1 MKKFLISFTL
11 ILVIIIS
18 TFFIFDHKNRF
29 FFFKSIIPAYNIFK
43 LLEVRTY
50 LRIRNFER
58 VSESI
63 NSQISLSKKYGKN
76 KTGFTNGIYDV
87 MKLVY
92 QNVIF
97 QDEYIKLE
105 QVAKEWYNL
114 HPDIYDAKIFYAKT
128 LFEINIKGKK
138 RDEFSI
144 DKINKI
150 RTILD
155 EAIEIS
161 DSREEAY
168 RIGFNLGILL
178 NSGDDLNFYCKKY
191 QNSFFGGTNART
203 HTSLFES
210 YSIGKL
216 GLNFNSNQKEIL
228 LGDNFVLNKLNTY
241 EFNFLDRKDINQFN
255 LIIATL
261 PGIII
266 DFNKVILFSSK
277 EKFILDPKDFIITS
291 KNGYNIDIQ
300 NNFTSFILTSENVDE
315 VISFNTKK
323 KFSNIEKLSIKMKFR
338 RADILNKNNYQS
350 LDCIE

>member
-1 MKKFLISFTL
+1 MKKFLISLSIIL
-11 ILVIIIS
+11 ILIIS
-18 TFFIFDHKNRF
+18 TFFIFDHKHRF
-29 FFFKSIIPAYNIFK
+29 FVFKSIIPAYNIFK

-50 LRIRNFER
+50 LKQRNFER
-58 VSESI
+58 INESI
-63 NSQISLSKKYGKN
+63 NSQISLSKKYNKN

-92 QNVIF
+92 RNIIF
-97 QDEYIKLE
+97 QDEYVKLE
-105 QVAKEWYNL
+105 QAAKEWYNL

-138 RDEFSI
+138 RDELPI
-144 DKINKI
+144 DKINQIKV
-150 RTILD
+150 ILD
-155 EAIEIS
+155 EAIKIS

-178 NSGDDLNFYCKKY
+178 NSVDDLNFYCKKY
-191 QNSFFGGTNART
+191 QNSFFGGSHART
-203 HTSLFES
+203 HLSLFKS

-216 GLNFNSNQKEIL
+216 GLNVDSNQKEIF

-266 DFNKVILFSSK
+266 DFNKVILYSSK
-277 EKFILDPKDFIITS
+277 KKIILDPKDFIITS
-291 KNGYNIDIQ
+291 KNGYNIGIQ
-300 NNFTSFILTSENVDE
+300 KNFTSFILIGENADE

-323 KFSNIEKLSIKMKFR
+323 KFSNIEKLSINMKFR
-338 RADILNKNNYQS
+338 RANISNKNNYQF
-350 LDCIE
+350 LGCID

>member
-1 MKKFLISFTL
+1 MKKFLIFFTL
-11 ILVIIIS
+11 ILILVTS
-18 TFFIFDHKNRF
+18 TFFIFDYKNRF

-43 LLEVRTY
+43 LLEIRTY

-92 QNVIF
+92 QNILF

-138 RDEFSI
+138 RDELSI
-144 DKINKI
+144 DKINQI

-178 NSGDDLNFYCKKY
+178 NSADDLNFYCKKY
-191 QNSFFGGTNART
+191 QNSFFGGSNART
-203 HTSLFES
+203 HKSLFGS

-216 GLNFNSNQKEIL
+216 GLNFDNQKEIFL
-228 LGDNFVLNKLNTY
+228 SDNFVLNKLNTY
-241 EFNFLDRKDINQFN
+241 EFNFLSRKDINQFN

-261 PGIII
+261 PGIIV
-266 DFNKVILFSSK
+266 DFSKVILFSSK

-323 KFSNIEKLSIKMKFR
+323 KFSNIEKLSINMKFR
-338 RADILNKNNYQS
+338 RANILNKNNYQS
-350 LDCIE
+350 LGCIE

>member
-1 MKKFLISFTL
+1 MKKFLIFFTL
-11 ILVIIIS
+11 ILILVTS
-18 TFFIFDHKNRF
+18 TFFIFDYKNRF

-43 LLEVRTY
+43 LLEIRTY
-50 LRIRNFER
+50 LRIRNFEK

-92 QNVIF
+92 QNILF

-138 RDEFSI
+138 RDELSI
-144 DKINKI
+144 DKINQI

-178 NSGDDLNFYCKKY
+178 NSADDLNFYCKKY
-191 QNSFFGGTNART
+191 QNSFFGGSNART
-203 HTSLFES
+203 HKSLFGS

-216 GLNFNSNQKEIL
+216 GLNFDNQKEIFL
-228 LGDNFVLNKLNTY
+228 SDNFVLNKLNTY
-241 EFNFLDRKDINQFN
+241 EFNFLNRKDINQFN

-261 PGIII
+261 PGIIV
-266 DFNKVILFSSK
+266 DFSKVILFSSK

-323 KFSNIEKLSIKMKFR
+323 KFSNIEKLSINMKFR
-338 RADILNKNNYQS
+338 RANILNKNNYQS
-350 LDCIE
+350 LGCIE

>member
-1 MKKFLISFTL
+1 MKKFLISL
-11 ILVIIIS
+11 ILIIILIIS
-18 TFFIFDHKNRF
+18 IFFIFDHKNRF
-29 FFFKSIIPAYNIFK
+29 FVFKSVIPAYNIFK

-58 VSESI
+58 ISESI

-92 QNVIF
+92 QNITF
-97 QDEYIKLE
+97 QDEYKQLE

-128 LFEINIKGKK
+128 LFEIYLKGKK
-138 RDEFSI
+138 SEELSI
-144 DKINKI
+144 DSINQI
-150 RTILD
+150 RIILN

-168 RIGFNLGILL
+168 RIGYNLGILL
-178 NSGDDLNFYCKKY
+178 NSVDDLNFYCNKY
-191 QNSFFGGTNART
+191 QNSFFGGSNART

-216 GLNFNSNQKEIL
+216 GLNFDSNQKEIF

-266 DFNKVILFSSK
+266 QIDRVNLFSSK
-277 EKFILDPKDFIITS
+277 EKFMLNPKDLIITS
-291 KNGYNIDIQ
+291 KNGYNIDI
-300 NNFTSFILTSENVDE
+300 NDNFASFILTGKNVDE
-315 VISFNTKK
+315 VISFNTKN
-323 KFSNIEKLSIKMKFR
+323 KFSNIEKLSIDMKFR
-338 RADILNKNNYQS
+338 RAKISNENNYQS
-350 LDCIE
+350 FDCIN

>member
-1 MKKFLISFTL
+1 MKKFLISITL
-11 ILVIIIS
+11 ILVLIIS
-18 TFFIFDHKNRF
+18 AFFIFDHKNRF
-29 FFFKSIIPAYNIFK
+29 FVFKSIIPAYNIFK

-58 VSESI
+58 VSESV

-87 MKLVY
+87 MTLVY
-92 QNVIF
+92 QNIIF

-138 RDEFSI
+138 RDELSI
-144 DKINKI
+144 DKINQIK
-150 RTILD
+150 TILD
-155 EAIEIS
+155 EAIQIS

-178 NSGDDLNFYCKKY
+178 NSTDDLNFYCKKY
-191 QNSFFGGTNART
+191 QNSFFGGSNART
-203 HTSLFES
+203 HSSLFES

-216 GLNFNSNQKEIL
+216 GLNFDNNEKEIF
-228 LGDNFVLNKLNTY
+228 LGDNFVLNKLNNY

-266 DFNKVILFSSK
+266 DFNKIILFSSE
-277 EKFILDPKDFIITS
+277 EKFILNPKDLIITS
-291 KNGYNIDIQ
+291 KNGYNIGAE
-300 NNFTSFILTSENVDE
+300 NNLTSFILTSENVDE
-315 VISFNTKK
+315 VISFNTKN
-323 KFSNIEKLSIKMKFR
+323 KFSNIEKLLINMKFR
-338 RADILNKNNYQS
+338 RANISNNKNYQS
-350 LDCIE
+350 LDCIN

>member
-1 MKKFLISFTL
+1 MKKFLIFFTL
-11 ILVIIIS
+11 ILILVTS
-18 TFFIFDHKNRF
+18 TFFIFDYKNRF

-43 LLEVRTY
+43 LLEIRTY

-92 QNVIF
+92 QNILF

-138 RDEFSI
+138 RDELSI
-144 DKINKI
+144 DKINQI

-178 NSGDDLNFYCKKY
+178 NSADDLNFYCKKY
-191 QNSFFGGTNART
+191 QNSFFGGSNART
-203 HTSLFES
+203 HKSLFGS

-216 GLNFNSNQKEIL
+216 GLNFDNQKEIFL
-228 LGDNFVLNKLNTY
+228 SDNFVLNKLNTY
-241 EFNFLDRKDINQFN
+241 EFNFLSRKDINQFN

-266 DFNKVILFSSK
+266 DFSKVILFSSE

-323 KFSNIEKLSIKMKFR
+323 KFSNIEKLSINMKFR
-338 RADILNKNNYQS
+338 RANILNKNNYQS

>member
-1 MKKFLISFTL
+1 MKKFLIFFTL
-11 ILVIIIS
+11 ILILVTS
-18 TFFIFDHKNRF
+18 TFFIFDYKNRF

-43 LLEVRTY
+43 LLEIRTY

-92 QNVIF
+92 QNILF

-138 RDEFSI
+138 RDELSI
-144 DKINKI
+144 DKINQI

-178 NSGDDLNFYCKKY
+178 NSADDLNFYCKKY
-191 QNSFFGGTNART
+191 QNSFFGGSNART
-203 HTSLFES
+203 HKSLFGS

-216 GLNFNSNQKEIL
+216 GLNFDNQKEIFL
-228 LGDNFVLNKLNTY
+228 SDNFVLNKLYTY
-241 EFNFLDRKDINQFN
+241 EFNFLSRKDINQFN

-261 PGIII
+261 PGIIV
-266 DFNKVILFSSK
+266 DFSKVILFSSK

-323 KFSNIEKLSIKMKFR
+323 KFSNIEKLSINMKFR
-338 RADILNKNNYQS
+338 RANILNKNNYQS

>member
-1 MKKFLISFTL
+1 MKKFLIFFTL
-11 ILVIIIS
+11 ILILVTS
-18 TFFIFDHKNRF
+18 TFFIFDYKNRF

-43 LLEVRTY
+43 LLEIRTY

-92 QNVIF
+92 QNILF

-138 RDEFSI
+138 RDELSI
-144 DKINKI
+144 DKINQI

-178 NSGDDLNFYCKKY
+178 NSADDLNFYCKKY
-191 QNSFFGGTNART
+191 QNSFFGGSNART
-203 HTSLFES
+203 HKSLFGS

-216 GLNFNSNQKEIL
+216 GLNFDNQKEIFL
-228 LGDNFVLNKLNTY
+228 SDNFVLNKLNTY
-241 EFNFLDRKDINQFN
+241 EFNFLSRKDINQFN

-266 DFNKVILFSSK
+266 DFSKVILFSNK

-323 KFSNIEKLSIKMKFR
+323 KFSNIEKLSINMKFR
-338 RADILNKNNYQS
+338 RANILNKNNYQS
-350 LDCIE
+350 LGCIE